1 MGGLARVSRRPPPA
15 RRPPPTALAPPPL
28 PSFDPANLGADPKAL
43 RWYAHAE
50 VIHGRWAMLGA
61 AGVVGTSALHAAG
74 TGVPEWYDA
83 GKVSAENTGIPLS
96 SLLVVQMI
104 LMHFV
109 EIKRLEDFKKPGSQS
124 ESGSFFGFESSFKGT
139 GDPSYPGGAFDPLGL
154 ASGPPAVV
162 DAMKTREIKNGRLA
176 MVACLG
182 FAGQHGA
189 QPDGPIANLARH
201 LANPPQ
207 NCFATNGVSL
217 PALF

>member
-1 MGGLARVSRRPPPA
+1 
-15 RRPPPTALAPPPL
+15 
-28 PSFDPANLGADPKAL
+28 
-43 RWYAHAE
+43 
-50 VIHGRWAMLGA
+50 MLGA